1 VKTRILAA
9 AAAAAVSIGVS
20 IAVPSPAQAAD
31 TFSCP
36 GSGRIFAS
44 ATNGDLHSWNV
55 SNIGTTTISGGAR
68 TTPGHG
74 WGGYGKILGGPGGR
88 VYGINSTSGLWM
100 YKYVNGAFDST
111 KENIAPGQFKSYA
124 SAAWKNK
131 ITVDEIGDFYLVD
144 NTGRLLWYRYDE
156 ATKTWPINGRII
168 DDGWDQFDLI
178 VAAGPGVVWGRKA
191 SNGNLLRFRFDATSE
206 RWITHDQVA
215 ESPSDWS
222 SFANISSPGGD
233 VLYGVS
239 TDGRFLTYRYRED
252 VPSFPVSRAQLGTST
267 DWATFTNVLAIPN
280 VCKLTD
286 RHIPAAPAVPVQNY
300 SPTAAIQ
307 APAASGSQL
316 GALEYVYADNIGQV
330 RHGYQASPDLFSNV
344 EWSTLGRSEVTYT
357 GKPALAVGTVPIPAP
372 EPNMPTSRQTV
383 HALTHSTTGDVASFT
398 RNSTPGW
405 GADDN
410 LAGRMRSH
418 PVVTRLTDG
427 LLSAFAIDADG
438 HLWTRRQTTVRVG
451 AFLGWRALGGSLTGE
466 LTVVPVVNAG
476 AVLFGLDADGTPVTA
491 TYRAGVLSAWT
502 ELGGSGFT
510 GTVAVVSMPGQILR
524 AFARDADGHVQT
536 QQQVGGVFPGTWSP
550 VGDFT
555 VAGSPA
561 AVLDPALGRV
571 AVVARGTDNEIYRV
585 FETAQASNTWGDWLR
600 VNNDSDPAF
609 TDPTIVS
616 YTDGGGQTWAI
627 IYRNQSHGHRA
638 YVRSLPG
645 GKKAGAVTFKAHALP
660 APPQ

>member
-1 VKTRILAA
+1 MKTRILAA
-9 AAAAAVSIGVS
+9 VAAAAVSIGVS

-44 ATNGDLHSWNV
+44 ATNGDLHSWNI

-100 YKYVNGAFDST
+100 YKYVSGAFDST
-111 KENIAPGQFKSYA
+111 KDNIAPGQFKSYA

-156 ATKTWPINGRII
+156 ATRTWPINGRII

-178 VAAGPGVVWGRKA
+178 VAAGPGVIWGRKA
-191 SNGNLLRFRFDATSE
+191 SNGNLLRFRFEATSE

-215 ESPSDWS
+215 ESSSDWGT
-222 SFANISSPGGD
+222 FANISSPGGD

-252 VPSFPVSRAQLGTST
+252 VPSFPVSRAQLGSST

-280 VCKLTD
+280 VCKLTE

-307 APAASGSQL
+307 GPVPSGGQI
-316 GALEYVYADNIGQV
+316 GPLEFVYVDNIGSI
-330 RHGYQASPDLFSNV
+330 RHGHQPDPEFFGGV
-344 EWSTLGRSEVTYT
+344 QWSTLGRPEVQYT
-357 GKPALAVGTVPIPAP
+357 GKPALAVGAVPETDVPAG
-372 EPNMPTSRQTV
+372 RQTV

-398 RNSTPGW
+398 RTTAPGW
-405 GADDN
+405 GADEN

-427 LLSAFAIDADG
+427 LLAAFAIDAAG
-438 HLWTRRQTTVRVG
+438 HVWTRRQTSVRVG
-451 AFLGWRALGGSLTGE
+451 AFLGWRDLGGSLTGE
-466 LTVVPVVNAG
+466 LTVVPIVNGG

-491 TYRAGVLSAWT
+491 TYRAGVLSAWA

-510 GTVAVVSMPGQILR
+510 GTVSVVSMPGQILR
-524 AFARDADGHVQT
+524 AFARDADGRVQT
-536 QQQVGGVFPGTWSP
+536 QLQVGGVFPGTWSP
-550 VGDFT
+550 VGDLT

-571 AVVARGTDNEIYRV
+571 AVVARGTDNELYRV
-585 FETAQASNTWGDWLR
+585 FETAQGSNTWDAWQR
-600 VNNDSDPAF
+600 VNTDGSDPSF
-609 TDPTIVS
+609 TDPTILQ
-616 YTDGGGQTWAI
+616 YAGGAGPTWAI
-627 IYRNQSHGHRA
+627 LFRNENNGHRF
-638 YVRSLPG
+638 YTRSLPG
-645 GKKAGAVTFKAHALP
+645 GKKAGAVTFKAHTLP
-660 APPQ
+660 APPR

>member
-1 VKTRILAA
+1 MKTRILAA

-44 ATNGDLHSWNV
+44 ATSGALYSWNV

-68 TTPGHG
+68 TQPGQG
-74 WGGYGKILGGPGGR
+74 WGGYGKVLGGPGGR
-88 VYGINSTSGLWM
+88 VYAINSTTGLWM

-111 KENIAPGQFKSYA
+111 KENIMPNQLKSYA
-124 SAAWKNK
+124 SAPWKNK
-131 ITVDEIGDFYLVD
+131 ITVDEIGDFYLID
-144 NTGRLLWYRYDE
+144 NAGRLLWYRYDE
-156 ATKTWPINGRII
+156 AANTWPINGRII

-178 VAAGPGVVWGRKA
+178 VAAGPGVIWGRKA
-191 SNGNLLRFRFDATSE
+191 ATGGLFRFRFDATSE
-206 RWITHDQVA
+206 RWVTHDQVA
-215 ESPSDWS
+215 ESASGWNA
-222 SFANISSPGGD
+222 FANISSPGGD
-233 VLYGVS
+233 VLYGVA
-239 TDGRFLTYRYRED
+239 TDGRFLSYRYRED

-267 DWATFTNVLAIPN
+267 DWETFTNVLAIPN

-286 RHIPAAPAVPVQNY
+286 RHIPAAPAVPVQSF

-307 APAASGSQL
+307 APPASGSQL
-316 GALEYVYADNIGQV
+316 GALEYVFVDNIGQV
-330 RHGYQASPDLFSNV
+330 RHGYQASPDLFGDV
-344 EWSTLGRSEVTYT
+344 QWSTLGRAEVTYT
-357 GKPALAVGTVPIPAP
+357 GKPALAVGTVPDATVPAGRP
-372 EPNMPTSRQTV
+372 TV
-383 HALTHSTTGDVASFT
+383 HALTHSTTGDVASFA

-427 LLSAFAIDADG
+427 LLAAFAIDADG

-451 AFLGWRALGGSLTGE
+451 AFLGWRDLGGSLTGE
-466 LTVVPVVNAG
+466 LTVVPVANAG

-491 TYRAGVLSAWT
+491 TYRAGVLSGWT

-510 GTVAVVSMPGQILR
+510 GTVSVVSMPGQILR

-536 QQQVGGVFPGTWSP
+536 QVQVGGAFPGTWSP
-550 VGDFT
+550 VGDLA

-561 AVLDPALGRV
+561 AILDPALGRV
-571 AVVARGTDNEIYRV
+571 VVVARGTDNELYRI
-585 FETAQASNTWGDWLR
+585 FETAQASNTWDQWLR
-600 VNNDSDPAF
+600 VNNDSSDPAF
-609 TDPTIVS
+609 TDPTILP
-616 YTDGGGQTWAI
+616 YTDGSGQTWSI
-627 IYRNQSHGHRA
+627 VFRNQNQAHRA
-638 YVRSLPG
+638 YVRTLPG
-645 GKKAGAVTFKAHALP
+645 GKKAGAVTFKAHTLP
-660 APPQ
+660 APTR